1 MGVSYEKQ
9 YEIFICSGVDG
20 QVFKPVKVTGLL
32 SKDKSLKPLKTKLW
46 DKKDFNINLEIVDS
60 EKVRELQ
67 KILAESLQKQIDEF
81 YEKVEK
87 AIENIFRNYLTPP
100 IKGEITKGKIRWR
113 GVKCSLWQEQ
123 SDGSKAWI
131 GIVQRDTIIFANG
144 QKMPYKDYLQLYK

>member
-1 MGVSYEKQ
+1 MGVSYDKQ
-9 YEIFICSGVDG
+9 SGIFICSGVDG

-32 SKDKSLKPLKTKLW
+32 SKDKSLKHLKTKFW

-67 KILAESLQKQIDEF
+67 KILAENLQKQIDEF

-100 IKGEITKGKIRWR
+100 IKGELLR
-113 GVKCSLWQEQ
+113 VKLGGE
-123 SDGSKAWI
+123 A
-131 GIVQRDTIIFANG
+131 
-144 QKMPYKDYLQLYK
+144 